1 MNLEISN
8 LIGFRITVIQQLV
21 ESEHHFPD
29 VRKMVPR
36 GRFADHL
43 VGVSKMVPAG
53 LLGMNA
59 EARELE
65 VKFAENVVKLLESS

>member
-1 MNLEISN
+1 
-8 LIGFRITVIQQLV
+8 
-21 ESEHHFPD
+21 
-29 VRKMVPR
+29 MVPR

-65 VKFAENVVKLLESS
+65 VKFAENVVELLEV